1 MQIPVTLVTG
11 YLGAGKTTI
20 IINLIEQL
28 SSEYKCV
35 WLKNEYGDLNVDAV
49 LAGESNIQVAEI
61 MNGCLCCVL
70 VGRLHDA
77 VDEIMI
83 KYAPD
88 RIIIESS
95 GTAYPLPITLELARI
110 PAVKLDGVITVIDAL
125 NFQGY
130 RDSGAVAKLQ
140 NEVVDLFV
148 INKANLVNER
158 ELDAVL
164 DGVLELNPHTPY
176 VKTND
181 GKVSVD
187 LLVGLDP
194 KALELNSRM
203 VENAKPDLLS
213 EKDVHD
219 VHLDSAIAT
228 DEHSQQAT
236 AAHQHSDEVDTWE
249 TDALE
254 GKTREEVDELLG
266 QLKQREFIRIKG
278 VVNIDGKPELLN
290 WVLGRTTWQ
299 ALENYSGP
307 GKVVFM
313 CRPGTGGIKWLQ
325 GQLGVAA

>member
-28 SSEYKCV
+28 SREYKCV

-77 VDEIMI
+77 VDEII
-83 KYAPD
+83 AKYAPD

-125 NFQGY
+125 NFRGY
-130 RDSGAVAKLQ
+130 HDRGEVAKLQ

-148 INKANLVNER
+148 VNKTGLVNEI

-176 VKTND
+176 VKTGD
-181 GKVSVD
+181 GKVDKD
-187 LLVGLDP
+187 LLIGLDP
-194 KALELNSRM
+194 KALN
-203 VENAKPDLLS
+203 LS
-213 EKDVHD
+213 AGTLTETLVKKDVHS
-219 VHLDSAIAT
+219 VHKNPQVFAS
-228 DEHSQQAT
+228 EHL
-236 AAHQHSDEVDTWE
+236 HQHADDVDTWE
-249 TDALE
+249 TEALE
-254 GKTREEVDELLG
+254 GKSKAEIEELLN

-278 VVNIDGKPELLN
+278 VVNIEGQSELLN

-299 ALENYSGP
+299 ALENYSGS

-313 CRPGTGGIKWLQ
+313 CRAGSGGIKWLQ
-325 GQLGVAA
+325 DRMG